1 MKKWSMI
8 LTIMMIL
15 TTILSIPVFSGA
27 SEINKPVL
35 TVSTN
40 KTSYDYGESVVLTA
54 VIAYSDGSI
63 DGLAELYP
71 DSYIQATLL
80 TADGNVVPGFIVQG
94 RNRALE
100 LECNF
105 PLADDN
111 MEAGDYMILVET
123 NVEDLNKTTEV
134 FQYTA
139 DKSNLPDP
147 NKCSVKLTLSS
158 DTFGFE
164 ERFTMT
170 ASVTD
175 QTGEPAS
182 GVKVGFMVLNMDGS
196 ISNFFSYDYI
206 WNITKETGRCSLSHT
221 EGTGGRVFK
230 PGKYI
235 ARAFIVEGTASD
247 SQNFEYSL
255 NELILPSSIEAIGEE
270 AFANTSCQMVT
281 IPDGCKS
288 IGNRAFADCD
298 DLKYVIIPSSVT
310 NIADDAFEG
319 CIDELLIERK

>member
-1 MKKWSMI
+1 MRKWSMI
-8 LTIMMIL
+8 LAVMMAL
-15 TTILSIPVFSGA
+15 TTVLSIPVISRA
-27 SEINKPVL
+27 SEIDKPIL

-54 VIAYSDGSI
+54 VVSYPDGSA

-71 DSYIQATLL
+71 DSYIHATLI
-80 TADGNVVPGFIVQG
+80 TADGDVVPNFLVQG
-94 RNRALE
+94 RHRVLE
-100 LECNF
+100 IECNF
-105 PLADDN
+105 PLADDSV
-111 MEAGDYMILVET
+111 EAGDYMILVET
-123 NVEDLNKTTEV
+123 NIEDLNKTTDV
-134 FQYTA
+134 FHYTA

-147 NKCSVKLTLSS
+147 SKCSVKLSLSS

-175 QTGEPAS
+175 QTGEPVS

-196 ISNFFSYDYI
+196 ISNFSSYSYI
-206 WNITKETGRCSLSHT
+206 WNLTKENGMCSLSHT
-221 EGTGGRVFK
+221 EEKGGRIFK

-247 SQNFEYSL
+247 IQIFEYKL
-255 NELILPSSIEAIGEE
+255 DELILPTSIKAIGEE

-281 IPDGCKS
+281 IPDGCEA
-288 IGNRAFADCD
+288 IGRRAFADCD
-298 DLKYVIIPSSVT
+298 DLKYVLIPSSVT
-310 NIADDAFEG
+310 SIADDAFAG
-319 CIDELLIERK
+319 CVDELLIERK